1 MLEKIAIKMWMNA
14 SLTHVYMA
22 PAKME
27 LMTTHVNVQKGMK
40 EKIVNKTS
48 MIASLTHVY
57 MEHA

>member
-40 EKIVNKTS
+40 EKIVNK
-48 MIASLTHVY
+48 
-57 MEHA
+57 